1 MPRLSSSGRMP
12 LGGLAA
18 ARRAAL
24 PPAATRACAPR
35 RPPGLD
41 LSHTAAARR
50 RPGGGSRSSLG
61 GSTVRTGRGQLARTQ
76 RRHSSSFGEGAG
88 TTFQREPANREF
100 VSTLEF
106 LDYDDVPL
114 FQVMDEDGDIMDPV
128 EEDKVMNGVG
138 HEEAVKMH
146 ETMVR
151 VAVMDHILYEAQRQ
165 GRISFYMTSTGEEA
179 THVGAASALEDRDV
193 IFAQY
198 REQGVLMYRGFSFE
212 QFCNQCCSNA
222 LDPAKGRQMP
232 VHYGSTE
239 LNHHTI
245 SSPLATQLPHAVGAA
260 YALKLEQQD
269 AVAMCFFGDGAASEG
284 DFHAALNFAATLKS
298 PVIFFCRNNGYAIST
313 SIEEQMA
320 SDGIVARGPAY
331 GVPATRVDGNDIWA
345 VRSAVA
351 KARKMALEENTPVM
365 IEAITYRMGHH
376 STSDDSLR
384 YRQQGEMEFW
394 KEQDNPMLRMRNFL
408 KKRGWYTDEQEEE
421 LRKQCRKEVLAALN
435 SAEKAPKLGVHEMF
449 EDVYDVMPAHL
460 REQKAEVEAHIAR
473 NPDAYK
479 NLH

>member
-1 MPRLSSSGRMP
+1 MP
-12 LGGLAA
+12 LSRMAAVRRLVPPACARRRMSRPPALLHAPA
-18 ARRAAL
+18 ARRHA
-24 PPAATRACAPR
+24 
-35 RPPGLD
+35 
-41 LSHTAAARR
+41 
-50 RPGGGSRSSLG
+50 
-61 GSTVRTGRGQLARTQ
+61 
-76 RRHSSSFGEGAG
+76 SSFGEGAG
-88 TTFQREPANREF
+88 TTFQRQPTNREF

-106 LDYDDVPL
+106 LAYPDVAL
-114 FQVMDEDGDIMDPV
+114 FQVMDEDGDIMDPG
-128 EEDKVMNGVG
+128 EEEEVMSVG

-151 VAVMDHILYEAQRQ
+151 VSVMDHILYEAQRQ

-179 THVGAASALEDRDV
+179 TTVGSGSALDDRDV

-198 REQGVLMYRGFSFE
+198 REQGILAYRGFTLE

-232 VHYGSTE
+232 IHYGSVE

-245 SSPLATQLPHAVGAA
+245 SSPLATQLPHAVGVA

-284 DFHAALNFAATLKS
+284 DFHAALNFAATLKA

-313 SIEEQMA
+313 PIEEQMA

-331 GVPATRVDGNDIWA
+331 GVPAVRVDGNDIFA

-351 KARKMALEENTPVM
+351 KARRLALEENTPVL

-394 KEQDNPMLRMRNFL
+394 KEQDNPILRMRTFL
-408 KKRGWYTDEQEEE
+408 KKRGWYTDEQEEG
-421 LRKQCRKEVLAALN
+421 LRKETRKQVLSAL
-435 SAEKAPKLGVHEMF
+435 SAAEKAPKLGVAHMF
-449 EDVYDVMPAHL
+449 DDVYDVLPRHL
-460 REQKAEVEAHIAR
+460 LEQKAEVEAHIAR
-473 NPDAYK
+473 HPDAYASI
-479 NLH
+479 H